1 MSGGKR
7 ITMAKKNN
15 NNKSQSIGI
24 RENAWSASLLIRGAR
39 VIDPAQNLDAPR
51 DLLLRD
57 GLVAE
62 IGEPGSIDAAD
73 AEVFD
78 AAGLVAAPGFID
90 LHVHL
95 REPGQT
101 YKENIMSGTAAAAAG
116 GFTAVCAMPNTTPV
130 NDSPEWTEWMQA
142 PARQA
147 VVQVFPIAAATMGSN
162 GHQLTDYAELKQA
175 GAVAVTD
182 DGHPILEEAVM
193 RKALKL
199 AAQVGFPVVQHAED
213 TRMTAKAQM
222 NAGATA
228 FRLGLRGMPADA
240 EALIVERDIRLAE
253 STGGH
258 LHIAHLSAWRSL
270 QAVREAKTRGLHVT
284 CEVTPHHFT
293 LIDEDVETGMAA
305 AASLGADGRPT
316 AANSGPDGCTT
327 FAQLTWGSSRPAAK
341 SASKSAAKSASRVA
355 ASKKTASKKGIT
367 TAGAAPFPAGEGA
380 NRTATLA
387 AYDTR
392 FKMNPPLRSRE
403 DRAALLAG
411 IADGTVD
418 AIATDHAPHAAHEKA
433 MEFDRAPF
441 GIIGL
446 ETALGLAIS
455 ELHVK
460 HSIPLMRIV
469 ELFSTGPARIL
480 GLCRDGS
487 APRPGRGT
495 APSTHETASPLKLRG
510 TLAKGAIAD
519 VTIFDPKKKWTY
531 HAAESRSRSRN
542 TPFDGWQL
550 TGKPMATIIGGQ
562 IVYRAK

>member
-1 MSGGKR
+1 
-7 ITMAKKNN
+7 MAKKNTN
-15 NNKSQSIGI
+15 NQSKSIEI
-24 RENAWSASLLIRGAR
+24 RENPWFASLLIRGAR
-39 VIDPAQNLDAPR
+39 VIDPVQDLDAER

-62 IGEPGSIDAAD
+62 IGEPGSIEAAD
-73 AEVFD
+73 AEVLD
-78 AAGLVAAPGFID
+78 ASGMVAAPGFID

-101 YKENIMSGTAAAAAG
+101 YKENITTGTAAAAAG

-147 VVQVFPIAAATMGSN
+147 VVQVFPVAAATLGSN
-162 GHQLTDYAELKQA
+162 GHQLTDYAELKRA

-182 DGHPILEEAVM
+182 DGHPILDEAVM

-199 AAQVGFPVVQHAED
+199 AAEVGFPVVQHAED

-222 NAGATA
+222 NAGPTA
-228 FRLGLRGMPADA
+228 FRLGLRGMPTDA

-253 STGGH
+253 ATSGH
-258 LHIAHLSAWRSL
+258 LHLAHLSAWRSL
-270 QAVREAKTRGLHVT
+270 QAVREAKTRGLRVT

-293 LIDEDVETGMAA
+293 LIDEDVETGIATP
-305 AASLGADGRPT
+305 GFP
-316 AANSGPDGCTT
+316 NPGCPA
-327 FAQLTWGSSRPAAK
+327 FAQLTWEGPGSAAKSTSPKKRAAK
-341 SASKSAAKSASRVA
+341 SASAVPS
-355 ASKKTASKKGIT
+355 
-367 TAGAAPFPAGEGA
+367 
-380 NRTATLA
+380 TLA

-403 DRAALLAG
+403 DRAALIAG

-418 AIATDHAPHAAHEKA
+418 AIATDHAPHASHEKA

-446 ETALGLAIS
+446 ETALALAIS
-455 ELHVK
+455 ELHLK
-460 HSIPLMRIV
+460 HAIPLMRLV
-469 ELFSTGPARIL
+469 ELFSSGPARVL
-480 GLCRDGS
+480 GMCGDG
-487 APRPGRGT
+487 AVPRPGRIEDPFSHKG
-495 APSTHETASPLKLRG
+495 ASAHKLRG
-510 TLAKGAIAD
+510 TLAQGAIAD
-519 VTIFDPKKKWTY
+519 VTIFDPRRKWTY
-531 HAAESRSRSRN
+531 DASQSSSKSRN

-550 TGKPMATIIGGQ
+550 TGKTMATIIGGQ
-562 IVYRAK
+562 IVYRSGE

>member
-1 MSGGKR
+1 
-7 ITMAKKNN
+7 MAKKSTNN
-15 NNKSQSIGI
+15 ESKSVGI
-24 RENAWSASLLIRGAR
+24 RENPWFASLLIRGAR
-39 VIDPAQNLDAPR
+39 VIDPAQNLDAER

-62 IGEPGSIDAAD
+62 IGEPGSINPAD

-78 AAGLVAAPGFID
+78 ATGMVAAPGFID
-90 LHVHL
+90 IHVHL

-130 NDSPEWTEWMQA
+130 NDSPEWTSWMQA

-147 VVQVFPIAAATMGSN
+147 SVQVFPIAAATLGSN
-162 GHQLTDYAELKQA
+162 GHQLTDYAELKRA
-175 GAVAVTD
+175 GAVAVSD
-182 DGHPILEEAVM
+182 DGHPILDETVM

-199 AAQVGFPVVQHAED
+199 AAEVGFPVVQHSED

-222 NAGATA
+222 NAGPTA
-228 FRLGLRGMPADA
+228 FRLGLRGMPSDA
-240 EALIVERDIRLAE
+240 EALVVERDIRLAE
-253 STGGH
+253 ATGGH

-305 AASLGADGRPT
+305 PASLGPDGRPT
-316 AANSGPDGCTT
+316 ISS
-327 FAQLTWGSSRPAAK
+327 AQVTARPGSVA
-341 SASKSAAKSASRVA
+341 KSAAKKKNEKA
-355 ASKKTASKKGIT
+355 ASAMAS
-367 TAGAAPFPAGEGA
+367 
-380 NRTATLA
+380 TLA

-403 DRAALLAG
+403 DRAALIAG

-446 ETALGLAIS
+446 ETALALAIS
-455 ELHVK
+455 ELHLK
-460 HSIPLMRIV
+460 HAIPLMRIV
-469 ELFSTGPARIL
+469 ELFSTGPARVL
-480 GLCRDGS
+480 GMYESALCGDGS
-487 APRPGRGT
+487 STRPRRVT
-495 APSTHETASPLKLRG
+495 TPSAHKLRG

-519 VTIFDPKKKWTY
+519 VTIFDPKKKWVY
-531 HAAESRSRSRN
+531 NASQSRSKSRN

-562 IVYRAK
+562 IVYRAE